1 MTYTP
6 LTDDFR
12 DLEQI
17 IARLEGVLQRIDVLE
32 EECSRSI
39 SDLREECNCILSDA
53 KVTFH
58 HALEEAE
65 QCGYE
70 PVPSIS
76 IEDRKLKTAWIALF
90 KYHDGATADMLA
102 DDLHRHRTTIS
113 TYLNTLVLM
122 GCATKHRLGH
132 EIYYRAVLNKE
143 EGETK

>member
-1 MTYTP
+1 MTTTP

-17 IARLEGVLQRIDVLE
+17 IARLEDALERIEVLE
-32 EECSRSI
+32 EEFSRSI
-39 SDLREECNCILSDA
+39 STLRQECNGILADA

-58 HALEEAE
+58 HALEQAE

-70 PVPSIS
+70 PAPDIP
-76 IEDRKLKTAWIALF
+76 IEDRKLKNVWIALF

-102 DDLHRHRTTIS
+102 TDLHRHRTTIS

-122 GCATKHRLGH
+122 GCATKHRLRH

-143 EGETK
+143 EGEPK